1 MSTTLFH
8 HILSLVVKELE
19 PHSKNSLWILTN
31 LPKPM
36 LMQNITGNM
45 ELKYL
50 LNMDLDLNTI
60 PIMMTEPQKIM
71 ETTPTIPHM
80 NKEPYP
86 IMEANPHKE
95 ATILKSNPQVPKGS
109 PKFKPKHL
117 GCMR

>member
-50 LNMDLDLNTI
+50 LNMDLDLNNKTLDH
-60 PIMMTEPQKIM
+60 
-71 ETTPTIPHM
+71 PHM
-80 NKEPYP
+80 DLALSNPH
-86 IMEANPHKE
+86 MEANP
-95 ATILKSNPQVPKGS
+95 ILVQNPHMAKGS
-109 PKFKPKHL
+109 PKLNPMHL